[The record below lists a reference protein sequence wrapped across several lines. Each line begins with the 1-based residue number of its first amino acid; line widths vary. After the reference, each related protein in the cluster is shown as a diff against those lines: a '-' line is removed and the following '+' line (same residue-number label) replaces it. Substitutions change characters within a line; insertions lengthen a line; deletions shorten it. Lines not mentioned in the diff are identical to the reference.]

1 MSTFILVVRAMALNL
16 ILIVAAG
23 ATENPTELVGEALRL
38 NRLSLTDARYDG
50 TYYQALRKLSER
62 IGAEATLRVV
72 RDANRGLGVRQKWQL
87 LKRSQRFKLNPR
99 AEAKSR
105 GRKLKVIY
113 INGTNTTETYALV
126 TLERMREVIGPDL
139 QKAYATVS
147 FENFYNFS
155 FSEHL
160 LSQAGLVLDLQEAA
174 LQSVILNARLPNQ
187 GFMALYSRDLKRM
200 SAQLR
205 AALDDGWEILLVTH
219 SQGGLFAN
227 QLQKMHPQVGR
238 CRVMNLQL
246 ATPSTFY
253 GFPLSDHLT
262 NHDDVVLKVPLSLP
276 GNITGARD
284 VVPANFEDG
293 LYHGV
298 MSVYLN
304 SQLPLYPDAF
314 RVKTTQL
321 LERQQN
327 CVELY
332 ASQKP
337 RQ

>member
-1 MSTFILVVRAMALNL
+1 MGTFILVVRALALNL
-16 ILIVAAG
+16 ILTVAAV
-23 ATENPTELVGEALRL
+23 ATEKPTDLVSEAGRL
-38 NRLSLTDARYDG
+38 NQLSLVDASYDG
-50 TYYQALRKLSER
+50 KYYQALRKLSEQ

-87 LKRSQRFKLNPR
+87 LKRSQRFKLNPSP
-99 AEAKSR
+99 ANKSR

-126 TLERMREVIGPDL
+126 TLERIREVIGTELSARYP
-139 QKAYATVS
+139 TVD

-160 LSQAGLVLDLQEAA
+160 LSQVGLVLDLQEAA
-174 LQSVILNARLPNQ
+174 LQSVLLNARLPND

-200 SAQLR
+200 GQQFR
-205 AALDDGWEILLVTH
+205 AALDDGWEILLITH

-227 QLQKMHPQVGR
+227 QLQKMNSRVGR

-262 NHDDVVLKVPLSLP
+262 NHDDIILKVPLSLP

-293 LYHGV
+293 LYHSV

-304 SQLPLYPDAF
+304 SGLSLYPEAF
-314 RVKTTQL
+314 RVKTKQL
-321 LERQQN
+321 LERQQS

-337 RQ
+337 KQ

>member
-1 MSTFILVVRAMALNL
+1 MSTIILVFRALALNL
-16 ILIVAAG
+16 ILILSADAG
-23 ATENPTELVGEALRL
+23 ESPSDLIREASRL
-38 NRLSLTDARYDG
+38 NRLSLADSRYDG
-50 TYYQALRKLSER
+50 NYYQALRKLTQR

-72 RDANRGLGVRQKWQL
+72 RDNNRGLGVRQKWQL
-87 LKRSQRFKLNPR
+87 LKRSQRFKLTSNSVN
-99 AEAKSR
+99 KGL

-126 TLERMREVIGPDL
+126 TLERIREVIGPEL
-139 QKAYATVS
+139 QKAYGTVD

-160 LSQAGLVLDLQEAA
+160 LSQIGLVLDLQEAA
-174 LQSVILNARLPNQ
+174 LQSVLLNTRLPNQ
-187 GFMALYSRDLKRM
+187 GFMALYSRDLNRM
-200 SAQLR
+200 GQQFR
-205 AALDDGWEILLVTH
+205 AALDDGWEILIVTH

-227 QLQKMHPQVGR
+227 QLQKMNSRVGR

-262 NHDDVVLKVPLSLP
+262 NHDDIILKVPLSLP
-276 GNITGARD
+276 GNITGAREL
-284 VVPANFEDG
+284 VPTNFEDG
-293 LYHGV
+293 LYHSV

-304 SQLPLYPDAF
+304 SELPLYPEAF
-314 RVKTTQL
+314 RVKTKQL
-321 LERQQN
+321 LERQQS

-332 ASQKP
+332 TSQKP
-337 RQ
+337 KQ